1 MVESQ
6 PQHRR
11 TDTPP
16 DVVRAH
22 YEICRR
28 VPVGRKLELAF
39 DMYDTGRL
47 LALAGLRMRHPD
59 ASEEQLQRLWAR
71 QHLGPGLFE
80 QVYGG
85 NRGG

>member
-1 MVESQ
+1 MAE
-6 PQHRR
+6 PRPECRR

-16 DVVRAH
+16 DVVRVH

-28 VPVGRKLELAF
+28 VPIGRKLELAF

-47 LALAGLRMRHPD
+47 LAMAGLRMRHPD

-71 QHLGPGLFE
+71 QHLGSELFE
-80 QVYGG
+80 RVYGSAQ
-85 NRGG
+85 GG